1 LRRSDTPIV
10 RSELIT
16 GNPKASVVKAFA
28 RLWWEGAR
36 TTLRIHPR
44 KPSSHKPTETRDTAT
59 YVTTLMVLITK
70 VMMVTSRAQAARSH
84 HLSPTTRLGLRADN
98 AWIGAAYGPQN
109 ERADVD
115 DAATRVACI
124 TTGSGDCA

>member
-28 RLWWEGAR
+28 RLLWEGAR
-36 TTLRIHPR
+36 TTLITHPR

-59 YVTTLMVLITK
+59 YLTTLMVLITK
-70 VMMVTSRAQAARSH
+70 VMMVTSRA
-84 HLSPTTRLGLRADN
+84 
-98 AWIGAAYGPQN
+98 
-109 ERADVD
+109 
-115 DAATRVACI
+115 
-124 TTGSGDCA
+124 